1 MKHKHEIGII
11 LSEVEKV
18 KAHKIFNR
26 SPLMCAFLS
35 YVTQE
40 TLQGRES
47 RISAYSVA
55 VDALGK
61 PTNFDPQMDPS
72 VRVLAKRLR
81 DSLAR
86 YYDEMTDYRTLVV
99 LKPGSYIPSFY
110 HTKPISLSAVASSV
124 ASNSSDTSSPTSRIS
139 WSAPVVSYH
148 MIDTDQGKGISK
160 NNNRA

>member
-55 VDALGK
+55 VEALGK

-99 LKPGSYIPSFY
+99 MKPGSYIPSFY
-110 HTKPISLSAVASSV
+110 HTKPISQSAVASSV
-124 ASNSSDTSSPTSRIS
+124 ASGFNDTASSGSRIA
-139 WSAPVVSYH
+139 WSTPVVFYCTE
-148 MIDTDQGKGISK
+148 DTDSDVDSR
-160 NNNRA
+160 NNEN